1 MSPLPHGAASHD
13 AVSGSDGAAA
23 VPAVEPA
30 ATRRGADRGRDRPE
44 AAAREISSSPEAP
57 VRPSP
62 SREAERGARTRLDLS
77 IGELVLHGFPEQ
89 MRERVGAAIQRELE
103 RLFADDE
110 TLCRG
115 SSASDHLE
123 IEGGAFTVQP
133 GTPPEIAGREIA
145 RAIARGLKTRR

>member
-1 MSPLPHGAASHD
+1 MRSAPPRETERS
-13 AVSGSDGAAA
+13 S
-23 VPAVEPA
+23 
-30 ATRRGADRGRDRPE
+30 RP
-44 AAAREISSSPEAP
+44 
-57 VRPSP
+57 
-62 SREAERGARTRLDLS
+62 RLELS

-110 TLCRG
+110 TLGRN

-123 IEGGAFTVQP
+123 IEGGAFTMQP

-145 RAIARGLKTRR
+145 RAIARGMRAGR